1 MARGVVAAGVRATFG
16 VMTVIYA
23 SPRGNDRND
32 GATPETPVSRVRA
45 FASAAPGVKVELA
58 NGVYDDALG
67 YTYKTDEGVVIHMSV
82 ASQRRVLRAL
92 CRPRWYLLNLP
103 TAVVLQ
109 VRHYI
114 VGRLSFDTLNRLRR
128 LKGRFRTGKRL
139 TAS

>member
-32 GATPETPVSRVRA
+32 GSTPETPVSRVRA

-67 YTYKTDEGVVIHMSV
+67 YTYKTDEGVLIHMSV
-82 ASQRRVLRAL
+82 ASQRRLLARAVPAALVSAQPANRCCAPGAALYCGPPVL
-92 CRPRWYLLNLP
+92 
-103 TAVVLQ
+103 
-109 VRHYI
+109 
-114 VGRLSFDTLNRLRR
+114 
-128 LKGRFRTGKRL
+128 
-139 TAS
+139 